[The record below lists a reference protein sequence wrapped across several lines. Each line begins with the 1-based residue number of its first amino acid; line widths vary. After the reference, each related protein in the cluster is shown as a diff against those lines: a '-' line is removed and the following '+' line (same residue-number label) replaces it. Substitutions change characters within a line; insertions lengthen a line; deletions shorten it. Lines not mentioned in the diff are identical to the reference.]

1 MKTKFERDETKDGET
16 NQTDKGISNKAVLK
30 LKNFFKAI
38 SSPVVY
44 KPFIILI
51 FFFIFQEGSGIYIF
65 LFYSIQIFKEFGTDY
80 DENLISVSLGVFRF
94 LMAIIGA
101 FLMSRIGRRGLGMFS
116 GTCMSISML
125 VVCIYEFLSDS
136 MGHPYHVIPFVCVL
150 FHVGFSMTGFLQL
163 PWILTSELFPISHRG
178 LLSGIV
184 SSIAYVFIFISVK
197 IYPDLL
203 PLLQLQGLLWG
214 FFVMSSVG
222 TLFLYFFLPETKNKT
237 LEEIS
242 EGFITRK
249 SPGEIDKNSNAIGK
263 VQIDL
268 NRTKDEGIN
277 ISSIVKKE
285 ADYLEIVLDC
295 SKITTK
301 GLQ

>member
-1 MKTKFERDETKDGET
+1 M
-16 NQTDKGISNKAVLK
+16 
-30 LKNFFKAI
+30 

-44 KPFIILI
+44 KPFIILLL
-51 FFFIFQEGSGIYIF
+51 FFIFQEGSGIYIF

-80 DENLISVSLGVFRF
+80 DENLINVSIGVFRF
-94 LMAIIGA
+94 FMSILGA
-101 FLMSRIGRRGLGMFS
+101 FLMAKIGRRPLGMFS
-116 GTCMSISML
+116 GICMSIAML
-125 VVCIYEFLSDS
+125 VVCIYVFISDATQ
-136 MGHPYHVIPFVCVL
+136 HFYHVIPFICIL

-178 LLSGIV
+178 LLSGVV

-214 FFVMSSVG
+214 FFVMSSTG

-242 EGFITRK
+242 DGFIKEK
-249 SPGEIDKNSNAIGK
+249 SVGK
-263 VQIDL
+263 RIKLPLV
-268 NRTKDEGIN
+268 
-277 ISSIVKKE
+277 
-285 ADYLEIVLDC
+285 
-295 SKITTK
+295 
-301 GLQ
+301 